1 MPGISVRSLGGRQ
14 RVGTLHSIAHESSLG
29 GDNKVNVNV
38 RKSIATA
45 RCGNPVAAKATERS
59 CGYILDEILK
69 TRVMEYFG
77 KPTTPSRGPLT
88 VALPLILRSPDGG
101 CMIVV
106 DMASGFFGPVL
117 SAWALVWQAAE
128 AATALCIRQGKA
140 GEAQV
145 PDSNGD
151 KRFGLL
157 VRITDEP
164 ADLGA
169 PAAPA
174 WDINGLG
181 VNARAPVDA
190 APAVAVA

>member
-1 MPGISVRSLGGRQ
+1 
-14 RVGTLHSIAHESSLG
+14 
-29 GDNKVNVNV
+29 
-38 RKSIATA
+38 
-45 RCGNPVAAKATERS
+45 
-59 CGYILDEILK
+59 
-69 TRVMEYFG
+69 
-77 KPTTPSRGPLT
+77 
-88 VALPLILRSPDGG
+88 
-101 CMIVV
+101 MIVV
-106 DMASGFFGPVL
+106 DMASGFFGLVQ
-117 SAWALVWQAAE
+117 SSWVLVWQAAE
-128 AATALCIRQGKA
+128 AASALCIRQGKA

-181 VNARAPVDA
+181 ANARAAVDA